1 MRQDVYTSKAQLQAM
16 LDELAHAHDLD
27 SKAHT
32 RIARKKLFKLI
43 GNLAGVLI
51 IAFLFITWLQ
61 VEDARSKGEVPT
73 VCGYQIYE
81 VKTGSM
87 VPTIPVKSLI
97 LSSRMSHPGT
107 RMHLINRHRTFLIV
121 PRFTSFHPYLIC
133 PF

>member
-1 MRQDVYTSKAQLQAM
+1 MRQDVYTSEAQLQAM

-97 LSSRMSHPGT
+97 LLPHTKGRGKAADW
-107 RMHLINRHRTFLIV
+107 RYCHL
-121 PRFTSFHPYLIC
+121 SG
-133 PF
+133 

>member
-1 MRQDVYTSKAQLQAM
+1 MRQDVYTSEAQLQAM

-73 VCGYQIYE
+73 VCGCLLYTSLE
-81 VKTGSM
+81 ASGS
-87 VPTIPVKSLI
+87 VWYPVSDFLWLWMGKAGAGGSL
-97 LSSRMSHPGT
+97 LLP
-107 RMHLINRHRTFLIV
+107 
-121 PRFTSFHPYLIC
+121 
-133 PF
+133 